1 MSFYGDI
8 CANLSKNVEYV
19 NKPLKI
25 NERTEV
31 LVRINRQIRTH
42 IDNVDMELSDDP
54 SAIIKYVLEDS
65 VTKLADKLLDD
76 LGLSKKD
83 ISKLDLVKDIPNRD
97 LLNLVNS
104 YKEQK
109 KREEWYLNEFSKS
122 TKGEE

>member
-97 LLNLVNS
+97 LSNLVNS